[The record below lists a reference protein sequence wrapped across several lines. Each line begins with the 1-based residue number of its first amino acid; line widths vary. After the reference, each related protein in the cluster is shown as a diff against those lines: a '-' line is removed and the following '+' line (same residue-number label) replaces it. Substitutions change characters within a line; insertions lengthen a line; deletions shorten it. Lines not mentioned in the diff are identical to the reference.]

1 MFQQCDGKNLTLI
14 AKEKVT
20 SGEPI
25 LHGTRLIVPTVTTEK
40 GRPFAAEKRGMFRG
54 HEDVIADGVTPD
66 YEGENAYWIIADSKL
81 TTAKTTDSKANLHV
95 GYFVANFN
103 ENAFELGI

>member
-1 MFQQCDGKNLTLI
+1 MFQQSDGKNLTLI
-14 AKEKVT
+14 AKEKVM
-20 SGEPI
+20 SGVPI
-25 LHGTRLIVPTVTTEK
+25 LHGSRLIVPIRTTDK
-40 GRPFAAEKRGMFRG
+40 GRPFAAETRGVFRG
-54 HEDVIADGVTPD
+54 HEDLIADGVEPD
-66 YEGENAYWIIADSKL
+66 YDGENAYWIIADGKL